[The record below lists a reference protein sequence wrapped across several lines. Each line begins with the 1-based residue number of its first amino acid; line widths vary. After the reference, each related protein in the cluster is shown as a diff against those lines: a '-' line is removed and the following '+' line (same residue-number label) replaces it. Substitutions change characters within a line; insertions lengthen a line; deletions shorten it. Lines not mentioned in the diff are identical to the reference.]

1 MKYRF
6 VFKKSGYNSQITYE
20 KEIDSFD
27 NNYKPEQA
35 WHDACCLLDF
45 GIFDK
50 VLMFDNT
57 GHEYKEFY

>member
-6 VFKKSGYNSQITYE
+6 VFKKTGYQSQTTYE
-20 KEIDSFD
+20 KEMESYSD
-27 NNYKPEQA
+27 NYKAEQM

-45 GIFDK
+45 GIFDE
-50 VLMFDNT
+50 VSMFDET

>member
-6 VFKKSGYNSQITYE
+6 VFKRKSYNSQITYQIE
-20 KEIDSFD
+20 RESYDG
-27 NNYKPEQA
+27 NYKAEQA

-45 GIFDK
+45 GIFDE
-50 VLMFDNT
+50 VLMYDET